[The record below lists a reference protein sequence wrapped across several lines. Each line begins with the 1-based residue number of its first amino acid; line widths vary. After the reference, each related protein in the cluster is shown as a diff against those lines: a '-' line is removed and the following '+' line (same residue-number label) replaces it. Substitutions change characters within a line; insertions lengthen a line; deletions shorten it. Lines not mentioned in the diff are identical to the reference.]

1 MLCKIMWDEEEEDEI
16 IYNNDLIYQTEPIY
30 DTEPEDE
37 ADSFYDT
44 DPVYDT
50 EDEGDPIEEEV
61 VESQRSFLN
70 SLILRTGEHD
80 VTSELSGFFISHELD
95 FLSKAT
101 QEITPR
107 NIIVRES
114 LPIIYIHVRC
124 KFLKL
129 FVIWKPWIS
138 GIMDEDSRLQKK
150 NRGRFFSKEESMIR
164 IQNNILIDDTDLGA
178 KDVKNAE
185 LTLSTWHNDVAAG
198 MTRFVGMLTWKVV
211 CMEPLYR
218 DELMDGAVTQL

>member
-1 MLCKIMWDEEEEDEI
+1 MLCKIIWDEEEEDEI
-16 IYNNDLIYQTEPIY
+16 IYNNDLIYQSEPIY
-30 DTEPEDE
+30 NTKPEDE
-37 ADSFYDT
+37 TDSFYDT

-61 VESQRSFLN
+61 VVENQRSFSN
-70 SLILRTGEHD
+70 SLILRTGELD
-80 VTSELSGFFISHELD
+80 AANELSGFFISHELD

-129 FVIWKPWIS
+129 FVIWKPWIR
-138 GIMDEDSRLQKK
+138 GIMDEDLRLQTK

-164 IQNNILIDDTDLGA
+164 IQT
-178 KDVKNAE
+178 
-185 LTLSTWHNDVAAG
+185 
-198 MTRFVGMLTWKVV
+198 
-211 CMEPLYR
+211 
-218 DELMDGAVTQL
+218 